1 MKMSVKHHESG
12 EIMEVV
18 ATPYAATYMS
28 VVSTEEGEEEE
39 EEDEEGGVGAEATSG
54 GLGCVAWRAVS
65 GCAPEGA
72 PRAPQDD
79 KGCDEVVG
87 SGSAGWCECEF
98 EARARETGCVHEMF
112 TCRAA
117 CATVD
122 EGLARSHTESIEVAT
137 TTTTAEM
144 VRAFQQAPEFVE
156 YGSHNIMDHVRKDK
170 PFALF
175 MLCECASELKWPIA
189 ELRAHRDWPQ
199 LADKFVFGFIRLASS
214 DQFQLWDNF
223 AMERGG
229 PSLGIDN
236 IPAGQNLE
244 KYLFRPATPRLM
256 WLKESGQRPPV
267 PVTGAELAAFFTGF
281 VDETLPMVVKSEDV
295 PLARR
300 RLRGVKGQ
308 VTVAV
313 GSTLQQI
320 VLDEHADVLVL
331 FYSPHCPGSQVVLPV
346 FEALAQEFKDDDTRL
361 LVKLNMLTNDIPI
374 KHVKVTHFPA
384 LWLWSRGHKDKPI
397 DYKQYNHQLDDGDGV
412 HSHFELGMMTDF
424 LRHKDHHVRDAHH
437 EGRWDEH
444 LMAK

>member
-1 MKMSVKHHESG
+1 MGPGLFVSLNIVAAAAGVACKGHEQCKHGALGLEFCGRGGECTPCKQCRVPAVHAFGGTCPPWCPMKMSVKHHESG

-122 EGLARSHTESIEVAT
+122 EGLARSHTESIEVAA

-175 MLCECASELKWPIA
+175 ML
-189 ELRAHRDWPQ
+189 
-199 LADKFVFGFIRLASS
+199 
-214 DQFQLWDNF
+214 
-223 AMERGG
+223 
-229 PSLGIDN
+229 
-236 IPAGQNLE
+236 
-244 KYLFRPATPRLM
+244 
-256 WLKESGQRPPV
+256 
-267 PVTGAELAAFFTGF
+267 
-281 VDETLPMVVKSEDV
+281 
-295 PLARR
+295 
-300 RLRGVKGQ
+300 
-308 VTVAV
+308 
-313 GSTLQQI
+313 
-320 VLDEHADVLVL
+320 
-331 FYSPHCPGSQVVLPV
+331 
-346 FEALAQEFKDDDTRL
+346 
-361 LVKLNMLTNDIPI
+361 
-374 KHVKVTHFPA
+374 
-384 LWLWSRGHKDKPI
+384 
-397 DYKQYNHQLDDGDGV
+397 
-412 HSHFELGMMTDF
+412 
-424 LRHKDHHVRDAHH
+424 
-437 EGRWDEH
+437 
-444 LMAK
+444 